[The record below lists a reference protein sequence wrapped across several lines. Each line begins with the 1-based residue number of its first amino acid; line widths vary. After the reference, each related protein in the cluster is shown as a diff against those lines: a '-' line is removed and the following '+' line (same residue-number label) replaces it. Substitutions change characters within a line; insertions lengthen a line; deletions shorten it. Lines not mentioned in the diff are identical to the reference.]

1 MLIPFR
7 DLIQYNIFMSLSLLT
22 YNILFNNAADK
33 IDEIIDKYHPD
44 IVCLQEVLTNEGN
57 LKKIEMYGYKL
68 ADYSNSFIK
77 FSGKIFGVATF
88 YNPDRLSFVQSIS
101 LKLGN
106 NLLEVFFTLIQIII
120 GYNKPKTILRCDF
133 VDKVSKKKLTICNT
147 HLYVVAPNN
156 LRVNH
161 LNQALKSLSLDNQSA
176 LIIAGDFNYFP
187 YQRKRLENLMKKYH
201 LQEATKNIRQT
212 FKLVYKGIFD
222 NFNLLQKVGLYILKT
237 FKLTDKI
244 TNQFKND
251 YIFYRGLRLKRTER
265 IETQCSDHYPIIS
278 TFEI

>member
-1 MLIPFR
+1 MNF
-7 DLIQYNIFMSLSLLT
+7 SVLT
-22 YNILFNNAADK
+22 YNTLFNNAANK
-33 IDEIIDKYHPD
+33 IDGIINRYHPD
-44 IVCLQEVLTNEGN
+44 IVCLQEVLTDEKN
-57 LKKIEMYGYKL
+57 LKKIEKLGYRL

-77 FSGKIFGVATF
+77 FRKIFGVTTF
-88 YNPDRLSFVQSIS
+88 YNPDSFSFVQSIS

-133 VDKVSKKKLTICNT
+133 VDKVSNKKLTVCNT

-161 LNQALKSLSLDNQSA
+161 LNQALKSLDLDNQSA

-187 YQRKRLENLMKKYH
+187 YHRMRLENLMKKYH
-201 LQEATKNIRQT
+201 LQEATKNIKQT
-212 FKLVYKGIFD
+212 FKLAYKGIFD
-222 NFNLLQKVGLYILKT
+222 NFNLFQKTGLSILRILR
-237 FKLTDKI
+237 LTDRI

-251 YIFYRGLRLKRTER
+251 YIFYRGLRLKKTER
-265 IETQCSDHYPIIS
+265 IDVRFSDHYPIIS